1 MNLASAKVMKLVEEG
16 FEDPEGF
23 WEQAALELP
32 WFRMWDRI
40 YEPHEPSFRW
50 FVGAETNIAHNALDH
65 HVAQGHGQRD
75 ALVYFNERAERVTF
89 TYAEMLDEVNRVAAA
104 LRALGIEK
112 GDRVTLSM
120 PTCPEAVMLMLA
132 CVRIGAIHSVIFAGF
147 GAQALAD
154 RISAS
159 GSRVV
164 FTADITYRRG
174 KEIPLKP
181 LVDDALRSVGGLVE
195 NVVVLQRASAPISLF
210 PDRDIPWDAF
220 LAGSEGHSGDWVAM
234 EANEPA
240 FILAT
245 SGTTA
250 KPKLAVHT
258 HGGYQVHVASMGRWC
273 FGLEPTDVW
282 WATSD
287 IGWIVGHSYMV
298 YGPMLIGCTTVVFE
312 GALDYPEPEGNWR
325 TAVEDFGVTGIFTSP
340 TAIRAL
346 MRYGDEPLGSVNHS
360 KLERIVSAGEVLN
373 APAWDWLQNTILE
386 GQVPVIDHMWQTET
400 SGPVFGNPYGIEVLP
415 IKPGSA
421 TIPLPGIHAGVVRPD
436 GTPCDVGEPGI
447 MVLKRPFP
455 GLTASLWGEPERY
468 GHDYWEK
475 IPGLYYSGDSAHI
488 DEDGYFWFAGRADE
502 IIKIAAHRLG
512 TIEVESACLK
522 HPAVAECGVVGRPDE
537 TRGEV
542 IAGFVVLK
550 NDQTP
555 SDELRQEIII
565 KVRHELGPIAVIGEL
580 NFVSMLPKTRSGKIM
595 RRVLKAVVT
604 GQDPGDITT
613 IEDEGSVEEAR
624 QAWRQMKDEMGGG
637 A

>member
-1 MNLASAKVMKLVEEG
+1 MNLASAKVVKLVEEG

-32 WFRMWDRI
+32 WFRMWDRV

-89 TYAEMLDEVNRVAAA
+89 TYAQMLDEVNRVAAA

-258 HGGYQVHVASMGRWC
+258 HGGYQVHVASMVRWC

-312 GALDYPEPEGNWR
+312 GALEYPEPEANWR
-325 TAVEDFGVTGIFTSP
+325 TAV
-340 TAIRAL
+340 
-346 MRYGDEPLGSVNHS
+346 
-360 KLERIVSAGEVLN
+360 
-373 APAWDWLQNTILE
+373 
-386 GQVPVIDHMWQTET
+386 
-400 SGPVFGNPYGIEVLP
+400 
-415 IKPGSA
+415 
-421 TIPLPGIHAGVVRPD
+421 
-436 GTPCDVGEPGI
+436 
-447 MVLKRPFP
+447 
-455 GLTASLWGEPERY
+455 
-468 GHDYWEK
+468 
-475 IPGLYYSGDSAHI
+475 
-488 DEDGYFWFAGRADE
+488 
-502 IIKIAAHRLG
+502 
-512 TIEVESACLK
+512 
-522 HPAVAECGVVGRPDE
+522 
-537 TRGEV
+537 
-542 IAGFVVLK
+542 
-550 NDQTP
+550 
-555 SDELRQEIII
+555 
-565 KVRHELGPIAVIGEL
+565 
-580 NFVSMLPKTRSGKIM
+580 
-595 RRVLKAVVT
+595 
-604 GQDPGDITT
+604 
-613 IEDEGSVEEAR
+613 
-624 QAWRQMKDEMGGG
+624 
-637 A
+637 